1 MRWLLDRFR
10 AHPWV
15 TDLPLYAWFVFLAPT
30 GSSPVPK
37 AVLLVP
43 YLFLVPLLWRRRH
56 PEIVAVL
63 IVAGVTAQYATEIWA
78 YDRGRGELAMA
89 VALYTLVRAGNRRF
103 GALIA
108 VWIVALDIAW
118 GLGWGVTTDQGAGL
132 AIVVTLPLHV
142 AAWALGEFFRAR
154 QRLSAE
160 ETSKAELA
168 ASEQEARARAAVA
181 EERTRIAR
189 ELHDVLAHSV
199 SVIVVNAEGA
209 KLMRDKDPDVVD
221 RTLDT
226 IGKAGR
232 DALAELRRL
241 LEVLHAGEAARS
253 PQPTVAELRD
263 LVAQVSASGREVDLQ
278 VTGDAEGLPPS
289 AALQTYRIVQES
301 LTNMLKHAPGDASGQ
316 VEIDFGH
323 EGHRRNVRIE
333 VTNTGGTEPVAPRLP
348 SSGRGIAGMTQR
360 VEMFHGSLDTG
371 PTHDG
376 GYRVAARLVVEAG

>member
-1 MRWLLDRFR
+1 MQRLLDRLR

-30 GSSPVPK
+30 GSSSVPK

-43 YLFLVPLLWRRRH
+43 YLFLLPLLWRRRH

-63 IVAGVTAQYATEIWA
+63 ILAGVTAQYTTELWA

-103 GALIA
+103 ATLIA
-108 VWIVALDIAW
+108 AWIVALDVTW
-118 GLGWGVTTDQGAGL
+118 GLVWGITTEQGGWLT
-132 AIVVTLPLHV
+132 IVVTLPLHV

-160 ETSKAELA
+160 EATKAKLA

-199 SVIVVNAEGA
+199 SVIVINAEGA
-209 KLMRDKDPDVVD
+209 KLMRDKDPEVVD

-263 LVAQVSASGREVDLQ
+263 LVAQVSASGRDVDLQ

-289 AALQTYRIVQES
+289 AALQAYRIVQES
-301 LTNMLKHAPGDASGQ
+301 LTNMIKHAPGDASGQ

-323 EGHRRNVRIE
+323 GGHRRNVRIE
-333 VTNTGGTEPVAPRLP
+333 VTNTGGSEPVAPRLP

-360 VEMFHGSLDTG
+360 VEMFHGTLDTG
-371 PTHDG
+371 PTRDG
-376 GYRVAARLVVEAG
+376 GYRVAANLVVEAG